1 MDSVKLQDFLDAQK
15 RLVGVTEV
23 TPLRGSASLSKL
35 YGMPLFFKCENLQKT
50 GSFKIRGSYNRIAQL
65 SEEERARGVITASSG
80 NSGSGTAYAAMLL
93 GIRAV
98 IVMPEKF
105 SPAKRAACEAFGA
118 EVHFVG
124 QTTAERLAWANDMSE
139 REGLIMVH
147 PYDDP
152 RVIAGQGTIGLEL
165 LDQCS
170 DVEQVIIQ
178 IGGGGLIS
186 GIASALRLSGF
197 KGRIVG
203 VEPEVSPRMAYA
215 WQQGAPEQLK
225 EWSSSIAD
233 GINSVSAGQYTYP
246 LAHKYVDELVTVSED
261 DIRAATRLML
271 ERTKLW
277 IEPSGAAA
285 FAAVYAGKI
294 QKGLKT
300 ACIISGGN
308 IDVATLMKVLA

>member
-1 MDSVKLQDFLDAQK
+1 MDTITLQDILDAQE

-23 TPLRGSASLSKL
+23 TPLRGSASLSAL
-35 YGMPLFFKCENLQKT
+35 CGMPMFFKCENLQKT
-50 GSFKIRGSYNRIAQL
+50 GSFKVRGSYNRIAQL
-65 SEEERARGVITASSG
+65 NEDERAHGVITASSG
-80 NSGSGTAYAAMLL
+80 NSGSGTAYAARLL

-124 QTTAERLAWANDMSE
+124 QTTAERLAWANDMAE

-147 PYDDP
+147 PYDDL

-165 LDQCS
+165 LTQCP
-170 DVEQVIIQ
+170 DLEQVVIQ

-186 GIASALRLSGF
+186 GISSALRLSGF

-215 WQQGAPEQLK
+215 WQQGAPEQLT
-225 EWSSSIAD
+225 EWAPSIAD
-233 GINSVSAGQYTYP
+233 GINSVSAGKLTYP
-246 LAHKYVDELVTVSED
+246 LAREYVDELVTVSEEE
-261 DIRAATRLML
+261 IRLATRLML
-271 ERTKLW
+271 ERTKMW

-285 FAAVYAGKI
+285 FAAAHAGKLP
-294 QKGLKT
+294 KGLKT

-308 IDVATLMKVLA
+308 IDVDTLIRVLG